1 MHPGATEKLEL
12 GLQRLAKAGGDAD
25 MLGLALQSIH
35 GALEDHFRV
44 VLSTDDQMPEAQ
56 RRAVLDPKQV
66 QWKDLLDLM
75 VLYRDLGAAD
85 REEIWRINGIRA
97 KVAHGGRYSGSRA
110 DLESYAQL
118 VQRLGDYAPSKA
130 AATPARS
137 SSGQALAEREAQRA
151 QAERARIGQPPPPAP
166 APAPASQPQRSTARP
181 SAQPQARPAAQAPA
195 RPTSRRADEAPSI
208 PRAVRASP
216 PPAPRSRLGWL
227 LALGAIA
234 LLGLIAVIA
243 LVRNSTT
250 PPASLAQSP
259 SALPTAAAPP
269 TSAPAATA
277 GPRGATIAAEGG
289 LNIRADHSLS
299 AKVLFTA
306 GNGSRVSIAGGPIE
320 ADGHTWWQIEIGGQR
335 GWCAGE
341 FLQLDTAQ

>member
-12 GLQRLAKAGGDAD
+12 GLERLAKAGGDAD
-25 MLGLALQSIH
+25 LLGLALQSIH

-44 VLSTDDQMPEAQ
+44 VLSTDPQMPEAQ

-75 VLYRDLGAAD
+75 VLYRDLGAAE

-97 KVAHGGRYSGSRA
+97 KVAHGGRYGGSRA
-110 DLESYAQL
+110 ELEAYARL
-118 VQRLGDYAPSKA
+118 VGRLGDYQPSKP

-151 QAERARIGQPPPPAP
+151 QAERARIGPPPP
-166 APAPASQPQRSTARP
+166 PAPASQPQRGVARP
-181 SAQPQARPAAQAPA
+181 AAQAQARPAAQVPA
-195 RPTSRRADEAPSI
+195 RPARRPADEAPAI
-208 PRAVRASP
+208 PRAVRATP

-243 LVRNSTT
+243 LVRNSTA

-259 SALPTAAAPP
+259 SAMPTAAALP

-277 GPRGATIAAEGG
+277 GPRGATIVAEGG
-289 LNIRADHSLS
+289 LNIRADHSLD
-299 AKVLFTA
+299 ARVLFTA
-306 GNGSRVSIAGGPIE
+306 KNGSRVSIVGGPAE
-320 ADGHTWWQIEIGGQR
+320 ADGHTWWQIELAGQQ

-341 FLQLDTAQ
+341 FLQLDTPQ